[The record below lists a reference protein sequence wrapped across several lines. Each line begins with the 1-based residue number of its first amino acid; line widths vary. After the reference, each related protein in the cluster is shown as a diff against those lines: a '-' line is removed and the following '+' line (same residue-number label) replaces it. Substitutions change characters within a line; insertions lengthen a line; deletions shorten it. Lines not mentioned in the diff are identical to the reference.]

1 MQKLKL
7 SRFELYVLYFFIFAF
22 IGWLME
28 TIYAI
33 FTLGHFVKRG
43 FLYGP
48 ICPIYGYG
56 ALMLILF
63 LAKYRKNNLKLFVY
77 AAIIFSAFEYVVSY
91 GLDALFAM
99 HWWDYTNKF
108 FNLNGRITLSF
119 SVAWGLIA
127 ILFIN
132 HIYPFLKK
140 KVNLFLSKFS
150 YSLQITIVRVFS
162 LIFVVDT
169 VASFI
174 RYLSI

>member
-7 SRFELYVLYFFIFAF
+7 SRLELYVLYFFIFAF

-28 TIYAI
+28 TVYAI

-48 ICPIYGYG
+48 ICPIYGFG

-63 LAKYRKNNLKLFVY
+63 LAKYRKNNLKLFIY

-99 HWWDYTNKF
+99 HWWDYTNEF

-119 SVAWGLIA
+119 SVAWGIIA

-140 KVNLFLSKFS
+140 KVNLVLSKIP
-150 YSLQITIVRVFS
+150 YSLQITIVRVFL

>member
-63 LAKYRKNNLKLFVY
+63 LAKYRKNNLKLFIY

-99 HWWDYTNKF
+99 RWWDYTNKF

-140 KVNLFLSKFS
+140 KVNLFLSKFP

>member
-1 MQKLKL
+1 
-7 SRFELYVLYFFIFAF
+7 
-22 IGWLME
+22 
-28 TIYAI
+28 
-33 FTLGHFVKRG
+33 
-43 FLYGP
+43 
-48 ICPIYGYG
+48 
-56 ALMLILF
+56 
-63 LAKYRKNNLKLFVY
+63 
-77 AAIIFSAFEYVVSY
+77 
-91 GLDALFAM
+91 M

-140 KVNLFLSKFS
+140 KVNLFLSKFP

>member
-63 LAKYRKNNLKLFVY
+63 LAKYRKNNLKLFIY

-99 HWWDYTNKF
+99 HWWDYTNEF

-119 SVAWGLIA
+119 SVAWGIIA

-140 KVNLFLSKFS
+140 KVNLVLSKIP